1 MLSNG
6 CCIVYLFIGF
16 LKMTFTS
23 AESLVHHLSLYTNG
37 TNGAMEGFRALKYVC
52 EENVLCIFIG
62 SKDYRNICS
71 ISKAYHR

>member
-6 CCIVYLFIGF
+6 CCIVYLFTGF

-37 TNGAMEGFRALKYVC
+37 TNGAMEGFCALKYVC
-52 EENVLCIFIG
+52 EEMFCVFIG

-71 ISKAYHR
+71 ISKAYRR